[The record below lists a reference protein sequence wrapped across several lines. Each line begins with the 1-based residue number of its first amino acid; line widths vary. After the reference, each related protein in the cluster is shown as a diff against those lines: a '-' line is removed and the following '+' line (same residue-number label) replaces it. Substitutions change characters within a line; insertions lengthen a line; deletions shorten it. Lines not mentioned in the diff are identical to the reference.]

1 MKKKFLF
8 LLGTLLLL
16 TVGVLC
22 FYFFR
27 DNPHRQIRRTLN
39 ELCEIVS
46 KGSGE
51 NPAVS
56 GLKANRADKVFAPK
70 CEIKIGRHLFD
81 GIYTPTVLGAN
92 IMRFKST
99 FKWIKIS
106 YSDLEFA
113 INHKEDGT
121 PSAAKIFFTGQ
132 CTGVLKNAPQEK
144 INEIRD
150 VEAVVINTEKGWRIT
165 HLVINKILQK

>member
-16 TVGVLC
+16 AAGVLC

-81 GIYTPTVLGAN
+81 GIYTPTVIGAKGALDKGTLLTPKEPTLMASLN
-92 IMRFKST
+92 LAILLFAVST
-99 FKWIKIS
+99 YCCWRAISLLTSFNKECIKI
-106 YSDLEFA
+106 E
-113 INHKEDGT
+113 
-121 PSAAKIFFTGQ
+121 
-132 CTGVLKNAPQEK
+132 V
-144 INEIRD
+144 
-150 VEAVVINTEKGWRIT
+150 
-165 HLVINKILQK
+165 

>member
-16 TVGVLC
+16 AAGVLC
-22 FYFFR
+22 FHFFR

-81 GIYTPTVLGAN
+81 GIYTPTVIGAN
-92 IMRFKST
+92 IMRFKT
-99 FKWIKIS
+99 LFKWLKIS
-106 YSDLEFA
+106 YSDLTTA
-113 INHKEDGT
+113 ISYTDGS
-121 PSAAKIFFTGQ
+121 PVSAKLFFTGSCSGIQ
-132 CTGVLKNAPQEK
+132 KTGHQEK
-144 INEIRD
+144 IDEIRD
-150 VEAVVINTEKGWRIT
+150 VEARAVKTDKGWRIT
-165 HLVINKILQK
+165 YLFINKVLQK